1 MLLCTLSVRGFF
13 LSSFA
18 CTRMQLGRREKSKE
32 LIILRKKNKKP
43 LEPRIGSVVFRSS
56 PQPSWKDQAGLWMGI
71 SIHVFFL
78 LLLILFHVSFVVH
91 ISINNGSKIRRRHSH
106 HSCIVNLTVPIMFL
120 KRASTKELLSK
131 QRKVLCRG
139 NNHTPQGVQC
149 FSLIYYI
156 NTNEIPGEL
165 SRENLI
171 SSHVKISPLLWLH
184 TFHI

>member
-1 MLLCTLSVRGFF
+1 MLLGTLSVRGFF

-43 LEPRIGSVVFRSS
+43 PETRIGSVVFRSS

-71 SIHVFFL
+71 SIHVFLLLLL

-91 ISINNGSKIRRRHSH
+91 ISMNNGSKIRRRHSH
-106 HSCIVNLTVPIMFL
+106 HSCIVNLTVPIMFF

-139 NNHTPQGVQC
+139 NNHTPQEQEGILHAHAWIRWMTIAWAHQ
-149 FSLIYYI
+149 IWWR
-156 NTNEIPGEL
+156 EIEN
-165 SRENLI
+165 SR
-171 SSHVKISPLLWLH
+171 VKLQS
-184 TFHI
+184 F